1 MIYIYNLL
9 FTTDVHPTCWKQM
22 YAATNLACG
31 GGGGEGMPCTLLF
44 SGKAGPWKAQ
54 FCSEGALR
62 LSEQGAVHSP
72 TPQAGGLWSLPALG
86 SHPS

>member
-1 MIYIYNLL
+1 
-9 FTTDVHPTCWKQM
+9 
-22 YAATNLACG
+22 
-31 GGGGEGMPCTLLF
+31 MPCTLLF

-54 FCSEGALR
+54 FCSEGALC
-62 LSEQGAVHSP
+62 LSEQGTVHSP